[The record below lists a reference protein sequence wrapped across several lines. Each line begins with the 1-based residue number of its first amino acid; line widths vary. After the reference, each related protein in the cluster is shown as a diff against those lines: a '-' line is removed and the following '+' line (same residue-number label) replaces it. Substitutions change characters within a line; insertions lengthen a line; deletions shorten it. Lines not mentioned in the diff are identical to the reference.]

1 MTTVSAEGLWME
13 HAWPQLP
20 PCPELGQ
27 EKRGSTSI
35 SPSGE
40 ISPKGSQEPYPKV
53 SMRNSSPLQGW
64 SPCQVGQQWLQGV
77 MAGVGRGLGLGLHG
91 GRGPG
96 TFLGQA
102 AGER

>member
-1 MTTVSAEGLWME
+1 MTTVSAEGLWMACASP
-13 HAWPQLP
+13 HLP
-20 PCPELGQ
+20 PSPEPGR
-27 EKRGSTSI
+27 EKRGPTSI
-35 SPSGE
+35 SPLGE
-40 ISPKGSQEPYPKV
+40 VSPKGNQESYPKV

-64 SPCQVGQQWLQGV
+64 SPCQLGQQWLQGV
-77 MAGVGRGLGLGLHG
+77 MAGVGSGLGLGLHG